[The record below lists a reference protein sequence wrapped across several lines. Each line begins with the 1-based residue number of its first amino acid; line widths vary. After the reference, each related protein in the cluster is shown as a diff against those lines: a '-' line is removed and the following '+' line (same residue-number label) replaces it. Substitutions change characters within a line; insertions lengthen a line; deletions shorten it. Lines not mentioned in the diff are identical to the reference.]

1 MEAIASRIDL
11 EKKATDGSSRLII
24 RRLGFV
30 RQREYGRLM
39 AESIIPTMPNQVVA
53 ARAKLAPSAH
63 HSKRSAEADPK
74 FLCKEQCALGT
85 VNGNRTNEVY

>member
-53 ARAKLAPSAH
+53 ARLQNCSLPLEPAIMLRLSLYV
-63 HSKRSAEADPK
+63 SSSIYY
-74 FLCKEQCALGT
+74 FCT
-85 VNGNRTNEVY
+85 

>member
-11 EKKATDGSSRLII
+11 EKKATDGSTRLII
-24 RRLGFV
+24 RRWGFV

-53 ARAKLAPSAH
+53 ARAKLAHGYLSSAH
-63 HSKRSAEADPK
+63 HSKKCRGWPQI
-74 FLCKEQCALGT
+74 FM
-85 VNGNRTNEVY
+85 